1 MSLPERLVKES
12 SLTSRQL
19 ESLVSYMR
27 VASGEIRFRD
37 AASIASQ
44 GRTKGE
50 DEKPLTIG
58 SYYRTL
64 TQARTNIRE
73 SLVTVLIGM
82 QLGVV
87 KVEEV
92 RKLFELVG
100 AGTRELSE
108 YDQDRFIQ
116 VLRALLDRIVL

>member
-1 MSLPERLVKES
+1 MSLPERLVRES

-37 AASIASQ
+37 AASIASP
-44 GRTKGE
+44 GRTKGVQ
-50 DEKPLTIG
+50 KPLTIG

-73 SLVTVLIGM
+73 SLITVLIGM

-92 RKLFELVG
+92 RKLFELIGTG
-100 AGTRELSE
+100 ARELSE
-108 YDQDRFIQ
+108 YDQERFTQ
-116 VLRALLDRIVL
+116 VLGALLDRIIL

>member
-1 MSLPERLVKES
+1 MSLFERLVRES

-19 ESLVSYMR
+19 DSLASYMR

-37 AASIASQ
+37 AASIASS
-44 GRTKGE
+44 GRTKGV
-50 DEKPLTIG
+50 EKPLTIG

-82 QLGVV
+82 QLGVL

-100 AGTRELSE
+100 AGAREFSE

-116 VLRALLDRIVL
+116 VLGGLLDRMIL

>member
-37 AASIASQ
+37 AASIASS
-44 GRTKGE
+44 GRTKGV
-50 DEKPLTIG
+50 EKPLTIG

-92 RKLFELVG
+92 RKLFELIG
-100 AGTRELSE
+100 AGARDLSE
-108 YDQDRFIQ
+108 YDQDRFVQ
-116 VLRALLDRIVL
+116 VLGALLDRIIL

>member
-1 MSLPERLVKES
+1 VKES

-50 DEKPLTIG
+50 EKPLTIG

-82 QLGVV
+82 QLGIV

-92 RKLFELVG
+92 RKLFELAGVG
-100 AGTRELSE
+100 AKELTE
-108 YDQDRFIQ
+108 YDQDRFIR
-116 VLRALLDRIVL
+116 VLVALLDRIIL

>member
-37 AASIASQ
+37 AASIASS
-44 GRTKGE
+44 GRTDGK
-50 DEKPLTIG
+50 EKPLTIG

-100 AGTRELSE
+100 VGARELSE

-116 VLRALLDRIVL
+116 VLGALLDRIIL

>member
-19 ESLVSYMR
+19 ESLMGYMR

-37 AASIASQ
+37 AASIASS

-50 DEKPLTIG
+50 EKPLTIG

-87 KVEEV
+87 KAEEV
-92 RKLFELVG
+92 RKLFDLVG
-100 AGTRELSE
+100 ARARDLSE
-108 YDQDRFIQ
+108 NDQERFIQ
-116 VLRALLDRIVL
+116 VLGALLDRIIL

>member
-1 MSLPERLVKES
+1 
-12 SLTSRQL
+12 
-19 ESLVSYMR
+19 MR

-37 AASIASQ
+37 AASIASP

-50 DEKPLTIG
+50 NEKPLTIG

-92 RKLFELVG
+92 RKLFELIGVG
-100 AGTRELSE
+100 ARELSE
-108 YDQDRFIQ
+108 YDQDRFMQ
-116 VLRALLDRIVL
+116 VLGALLDRIIL

>member
-1 MSLPERLVKES
+1 MSLPERLVKDS

-37 AASIASQ
+37 AASIASS
-44 GRTKGE
+44 GRTKGV
-50 DEKPLTIG
+50 EKPLTIG

-87 KVEEV
+87 KAEEV
-92 RKLFELVG
+92 RKLFELIGTG
-100 AGTRELSE
+100 ARELSE
-108 YDQDRFIQ
+108 YDQDRLIQ
-116 VLRALLDRIVL
+116 VLGALLDRIIL

>member
-1 MSLPERLVKES
+1 MSLFERLVRES

-27 VASGEIRFRD
+27 IASGEIRFRD
-37 AASIASQ
+37 AASIASS
-44 GRTKGE
+44 GRTKGA
-50 DEKPLTIG
+50 EKPLTIG

-82 QLGVV
+82 QLGAV

-100 AGTRELSE
+100 AGARELSE
-108 YDQDRFIQ
+108 YDQDRFVQ
-116 VLRALLDRIVL
+116 VLGALLDRIVL

>member
-19 ESLVSYMR
+19 ESLMSYTR
-27 VASGEIRFRD
+27 VASREIRFRD
-37 AASIASQ
+37 AASIASS
-44 GRTKGE
+44 GKTKRT
-50 DEKPLTIG
+50 EKPLTIG

-64 TQARTNIRE
+64 TQARTNIRQ
-73 SLVTVLIGM
+73 SLVTILIGM

-100 AGTRELSE
+100 VGARELSE

-116 VLRALLDRIVL
+116 VLGALLDRIIL

>member
-1 MSLPERLVKES
+1 
-12 SLTSRQL
+12 
-19 ESLVSYMR
+19 MR
-27 VASGEIRFRD
+27 VASGEIRFRE
-37 AASIASQ
+37 AASITSS
-44 GRTKGE
+44 GRTKGV
-50 DEKPLTIG
+50 EKPLTIG

-92 RKLFELVG
+92 RKLFELIGVG
-100 AGTRELSE
+100 AKELSD

-116 VLRALLDRIVL
+116 VLGALLDRIVL

>member
-27 VASGEIRFRD
+27 VVSGEIRFRD
-37 AASIASQ
+37 AASIASS

-50 DEKPLTIG
+50 ERPLTIG

-87 KVEEV
+87 KVDDV
-92 RKLFELVG
+92 RKLFELIG
-100 AGTRELSE
+100 AGARELSE
-108 YDQDRFIQ
+108 YDQDRFVQ
-116 VLRALLDRIVL
+116 VLGALLDSMVL

>member
-1 MSLPERLVKES
+1 MTLSERLVRES

-37 AASIASQ
+37 AASIASS
-44 GRTKGE
+44 GRTKGA
-50 DEKPLTIG
+50 EKPLTIG

-82 QLGVV
+82 QVGVV

-92 RKLFELVG
+92 RKLFELAG
-100 AGTRELSE
+100 AGAQELSE

-116 VLRALLDRIVL
+116 VLGGLLDHMIL

>member
-19 ESLVSYMR
+19 ESLMSYMR

-37 AASIASQ
+37 AASIASS
-44 GRTKGE
+44 GRTKGAG
-50 DEKPLTIG
+50 KPLTIG

-64 TQARTNIRE
+64 TQARTNIRQ

-100 AGTRELSE
+100 VGAKELSE

-116 VLRALLDRIVL
+116 VLGALLDRIIL

>member
-19 ESLVSYMR
+19 ESLIGYMR

-37 AASIASQ
+37 AASIASS

-50 DEKPLTIG
+50 EKPLTIG

-100 AGTRELSE
+100 AGARELSE
-108 YDQDRFIQ
+108 YDQDRFVQ
-116 VLRALLDRIVL
+116 VLGVLLDRIIL

>member
-19 ESLVSYMR
+19 ESLMSYMR

-37 AASIASQ
+37 AASIASS
-44 GRTKGE
+44 GRTKGV
-50 DEKPLTIG
+50 EKPLTIG

-73 SLVTVLIGM
+73 SLVTLLIGM

-87 KVEEV
+87 KAEEV
-92 RKLFELVG
+92 RRLFELVSTG
-100 AGTRELSE
+100 PRDLPEE
-108 YDQDRFIQ
+108 EQERFIQ
-116 VLRALLDRIVL
+116 VLRALLDRIIL

>member
-1 MSLPERLVKES
+1 MSLFERLVRES

-19 ESLVSYMR
+19 DSLASYMR

-37 AASIASQ
+37 AASIASS
-44 GRTKGE
+44 GRTKGV
-50 DEKPLTIG
+50 EKPLTIG

-73 SLVTVLIGM
+73 SLVTVLIGL
-82 QLGVV
+82 QIGVV

-100 AGTRELSE
+100 AGARELSE

-116 VLRALLDRIVL
+116 VLGGLLDRMIL

>member
-1 MSLPERLVKES
+1 
-12 SLTSRQL
+12 
-19 ESLVSYMR
+19 MR

-37 AASIASQ
+37 AASIASS
-44 GRTKGE
+44 GRTKGV
-50 DEKPLTIG
+50 EKPLTIG

-82 QLGVV
+82 QLGVL

-100 AGTRELSE
+100 AGARELSE
-108 YDQDRFIQ
+108 YDQDRLIQ
-116 VLRALLDRIVL
+116 VLGGLLDRMIL

>member
-1 MSLPERLVKES
+1 MSLPERLVEES

-19 ESLVSYMR
+19 ESLIGYRR

-37 AASIASQ
+37 AASIASS
-44 GRTKGE
+44 GKTKRT
-50 DEKPLTIG
+50 EKPLTIG

-64 TQARTNIRE
+64 TQARTNIRQ
-73 SLVTVLIGM
+73 SLVTILIGM

-87 KVEEV
+87 QVEEV

-100 AGTRELSE
+100 VGARELSE

-116 VLRALLDRIVL
+116 VLGALLDRIIL